1 MLQLATRTGLPI
13 LASGVLTAGWADG
26 MTVDLGMTV
35 DPGKVGLVIRGYGGD
50 NAYSIYGH
58 LYLHS
63 SQAFTVYFPSG
74 PFLHSQ
80 RLPWAL
86 LDLSRVLRPG
96 ELVQRGRTQFN
107 YSSTT
112 GWTTKSVTLGTALG
126 KYAAAYCNMLHFGRA
141 LFASAGC
148 YINQAY
154 PVITGATSLTFQMYE
169 FTNGSS
175 AAFYTS
181 WEVWPLKD

>member
-1 MLQLATRTGLPI
+1 MLGHELRNPLGTMHTALELLNLPEADAATRQQAQEI
-13 LASGVLTAGWADG
+13 LHRQVRN
-26 MTVDLGMTV
+26 MT
-35 DPGKVGLVIRGYGGD
+35 
-50 NAYSIYGH
+50 
-58 LYLHS
+58 
-63 SQAFTVYFPSG
+63 
-74 PFLHSQ
+74 
-80 RLPWAL
+80 RLIEDL